1 LALSSPASAQIDVY
15 SANDYSPRGNVTLPL
30 RGPAI
35 FVDMA
40 ACCFC
45 KCLYLADAYGRRI
58 VRLNMPPK
66 LHEWR
71 VDDIGYGAVISVTS
85 SHDVLVMCDKSNKLK
100 LFSTDG
106 LLRMIVDLQPDI
118 VHMTSAIELM
128 PGLLPGHTRQRFRQP
143 SPSLSGK
150 QRGQNSPCIRINSQQ
165 IAGLSEGCCR

>member
-40 ACCFC
+40 ACCFY

-85 SHDVLVMCDKSNKLK
+85 SHDVLVMCDKCNKLK

-118 VHMTSAIELM
+118 VHVTSAIELM
-128 PGLLPGHTRQRFRQP
+128 PGHYLVTH
-143 SPSLSGK
+143 GK
-150 QRGQNSPCIRINSQQ
+150 GSDNLHRVCLVN
-165 IAGLSEGCCR
+165 SEGKIVRA